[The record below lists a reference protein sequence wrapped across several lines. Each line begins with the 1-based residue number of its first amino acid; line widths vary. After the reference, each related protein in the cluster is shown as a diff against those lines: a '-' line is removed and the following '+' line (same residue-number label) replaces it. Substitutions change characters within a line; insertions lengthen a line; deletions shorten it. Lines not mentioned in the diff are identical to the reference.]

1 MFISELLS
9 SIACIY
15 YNMLWYYIYLLYTYT
30 HYTVFNTKYIVL
42 LSFQRQSYLSQ
53 LILTILIT
61 LFDRVVILSLD
72 RKDISA
78 IW

>member
-15 YNMLWYYIYLLYTYT
+15 YNMLWYYIYLLYT
-30 HYTVFNTKYIVL
+30 HYTVFNTKYIEL

>member
-15 YNMLWYYIYLLYTYT
+15 YNMLWYYIYLLYT